1 MEQGEEET
9 RALKGT
15 YNDSLSEAARAGTPE
30 KGSQSSLEAY
40 ASMMQMRE
48 EDAAQEMAW
57 ALSQSGTLRASRGTT
72 TAFET
77 CISIVYHAA
86 SCFL

>member
-15 YNDSLSEAARAGTPE
+15 YND
-30 KGSQSSLEAY
+30 SQSSLEAY

-57 ALSQSGTLRASRGTT
+57 ALSQSGTLRDEANTEFSALTASFQGDDNG
-72 TAFET
+72 
-77 CISIVYHAA
+77 I
-86 SCFL
+86 